1 MKKTGESDDFSE
13 VEHKHGDRVT
23 SIQHARVNTSII
35 YVTRH
40 ERKAPINKLSR
51 RKAPIN
57 KLSRRKTPKM

>member
-1 MKKTGESDDFSE
+1 MKKTGESDAFSE

-23 SIQHARVNTSII
+23 SIQHARVNRSII

-51 RKAPIN
+51 RK
-57 KLSRRKTPKM
+57 TPKM